1 VTVNMTRLD
10 RVTPFPPPV
19 GTRCF
24 YKNDDAKVE
33 GWGVLAEPIDNIDAE
48 QFPDR
53 VPWRGTLTGPSHYA
67 EFPNEVEYRLVDPTL
82 SWVPEEDA
90 P

>member
-1 VTVNMTRLD
+1 VPKNMTRLD
-10 RVTPFPPPV
+10 KVNPFPPPV

-24 YKNDDAKVE
+24 YKNDDAKIE

-48 QFPDR
+48 RFPDSL
-53 VPWRGTLTGPSHYA
+53 PWRGILTGPTHYT
-67 EFPNEVEYRLVDPTL
+67 EFPNEVEYHVVETTL
-82 SWVPEEDA
+82 LWVEAA

>member
-1 VTVNMTRLD
+1 VSENMTRLD
-10 RVTPFPPPV
+10 KVTPFPSV

-24 YKNDDAKVE
+24 YKNDPAKVE

-48 QFPDR
+48 RFPDS
-53 VPWRGTLTGPSHYA
+53 VPWRGILTGPAHYA
-67 EFPNEVEYRLVDPTL
+67 EFPNEVEYHVVETTL
-82 SWVPEEDA
+82 LWVEAA